1 MEQPRR
7 EAGAERGIMKH
18 INMETFANGAE
29 AMQNIKEYLTKALE
43 DISDEKSKI
52 TIIA

>member
-1 MEQPRR
+1 MIR
-7 EAGAERGIMKH
+7 
-18 INMETFANGAE
+18 E

-43 DISDEKSKI
+43 GISDEKNKI

>member
-1 MEQPRR
+1 MIR
-7 EAGAERGIMKH
+7 
-18 INMETFANGAE
+18 E